1 MQLHKD
7 IELFNEIV
15 EKASENLKI
24 SEEIIRKDYFVSLFL
39 KAYKKVEP
47 ELVFKGGTS
56 LSKCYGAVKRFS
68 EDIDI
73 SFYNDGDAL
82 TEGERRRIN
91 YHVRDACKELDYT
104 IMNLDE
110 IKSRRNFNQYRVDT
124 GFMNDSM
131 AVRDSIIV
139 EIALQ
144 TLTFPVE
151 LKFVDMY
158 IFDYLNDNELDE
170 IIKEYELEPFQIYA
184 QDKVRTFI
192 DKVFAVCDYHLEGN
206 YEEHSRHIYDLY
218 KLWPNV
224 KYNIEKNLIN
234 EVRAVRGALKYCPSA
249 TEGISLNDLLVEIV
263 SDEVYKEDYE
273 KITSTLLFEEVA
285 YKEAI
290 LVLTEISNSG
300 LFR

>member
-7 IELFNEIV
+7 VDLFNEIV
-15 EKASENLKI
+15 EKTSEHLKI
-24 SEEIIRKDYFVSLFL
+24 VEEIIRKDYFVSLFL

-73 SFYNDGDAL
+73 SFHNDGNTL
-82 TEGERRRIN
+82 TVGERRSIN
-91 YHVRDACKELDYT
+91 YHVRDACKELDFT

-110 IKSRRNFNQYRVDT
+110 IKSRRSFNQYRVDT
-124 GFMNDSM
+124 GFMKDSM

-151 LKFVDMY
+151 FKLVDMY

-170 IIKEYELEPFQIYA
+170 IITEYELEPFYVFT

-192 DKVFAVCDYHLEGN
+192 DKVLC
-206 YEEHSRHIYDLY
+206 
-218 KLWPNV
+218 
-224 KYNIEKNLIN
+224 
-234 EVRAVRGALKYCPSA
+234 
-249 TEGISLNDLLVEIV
+249 EIV
-263 SDEVYKEDYE
+263 SDGVYKEDYE

-285 YKEAI
+285 YEEAI

-300 LFR
+300 LFI